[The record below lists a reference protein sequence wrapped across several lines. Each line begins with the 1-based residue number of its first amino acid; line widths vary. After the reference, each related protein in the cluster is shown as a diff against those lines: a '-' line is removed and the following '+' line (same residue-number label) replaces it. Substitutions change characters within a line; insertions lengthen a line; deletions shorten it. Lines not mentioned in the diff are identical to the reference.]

1 MAHVAGTLIENSSPD
16 QISDIRLQKLFSV
29 PPLSGAIRKAED
41 PFPNIFV
48 EEVPFLDGPHLILP
62 GPKPGTSFEFRRLTE
77 SIFHHEHD
85 WPPEFIAFTKQMFRG
100 VLALSDVLAKR
111 VGLKRG
117 TLGDATERGDVI
129 IPEADRFRAMRDAVR
144 FSSAEFDS
152 FLAESSVDEAA
163 MAELVVDIGA
173 FTLADHTISS
183 GTLVHKPII
192 RTKNQFIVAAPQQL
206 ICAAN
211 QLALRTIVEANLQ
224 SMFVRF
230 YSETVMSSVRRSLVH
245 LRHLPTSLTPDS
257 PPGIEGISEQFCLF
271 DSDKL
276 LYVLLV
282 CDTLED
288 FHHKTIEGIWGNRQ
302 LAQDLVR
309 RMEAIQREMVR
320 KVPFANEF
328 FCLMVPCG
336 VNRIHELV
344 ADNWPETMLCLGM
357 TAENLEIVSL
367 IEAGNKLALW
377 RFARKSAQVLK
388 RARFVVFDELD
399 LFAAYRDRN
408 CSFPLGNSS
417 TPPKVIVKVGYG
429 RRLKVKVANEQDWHP
444 VRYFEDNLLVNVNT
458 LYGTRSVP
466 LYGMP
471 DSPVP
476 CVCVEGLPCPVWI
489 YPSDERDG
497 SLQSGY
503 FGFASTIGYWIWQ
516 LSSFLHRTV
525 CAEMQELQMI
535 HVKFALSPSA
545 FSMRKETLAETG
557 TPVSCLVP
565 SRGTV
570 TMFVGGSFGP
580 LMRKTENEGERNLLR
595 SLIPALIE
603 ASGSSLELSEGEVQ
617 NIIDEVAPLGLKR
630 MLLHTDLSHVPQ
642 LDPRH
647 LPPYRSVQAGETE
660 DILDELGEHIVAS
673 GTLKRGHVPQNIC
686 NAVLKEMVS
695 FCFSEIAE
703 LVSSL
708 RPDGLLESLI
718 TMSESLIRESS
729 SQQLSLASRIK
740 TFEHDQNIVAELPKE
755 MTEFA
760 QAGIASRFI
769 IEFVAAQPPRGF
781 RPMSLAIY
789 DRLHALA
796 DRLIT
801 YGSISDSVHFGLVD
815 VSISVL
821 PSGRI
826 QVDNAEYA
834 AAAMMQIGGLAFSR
848 VVGAEDV
855 FKRYLG
861 EHTEPTR
868 RAGEENTIDRAFRS
882 EFGHTLTELADFL
895 IALGDVSMELEPTT
909 PTVVEHSVLIPKL
922 VSQLNWHREK
932 ILQLL
937 RLFSLSPRDSYLT
950 APPEARPEDLYPWRY
965 NRALSYSRRPLLVR
979 EKSDKTEVLWGHRHL
994 DFAKFYL
1001 VELCRSTRL
1010 KAKSDEMNTLLAGF
1024 RHQAGRNFNDAVYN
1038 HLQHVPQ
1045 LIVRNRIRKVNHLR
1059 IGNLGDV
1066 DLLCADRNT
1075 TTLWVIECK
1084 SLALA
1089 RTPYEM
1095 AQEIA
1100 TLTTET
1106 SAQGSVLKKHQA
1118 RTAWVEQHLTEVLAW
1133 IGMDPEL
1140 VWRVRPLIVVDAA
1153 PITPWLK
1160 RMPITLIS
1168 FDMLKAHWPAA

>member
-1 MAHVAGTLIENSSPD
+1 MAHVAGTLIENSSQN
-16 QISDIRLQKLFSV
+16 QISDIRLQKLFRV

-77 SIFHHEHD
+77 SVFHHEHD

-117 TLGDATERGDVI
+117 ILGNSTERGDVI
-129 IPEADRFRAMRDAVR
+129 LPEADRFRAMRDAVT
-144 FSSAEFDS
+144 FSTAEFDS
-152 FLAESSVDEAA
+152 FLAVSGVDAKA
-163 MAELVVDIGA
+163 IAELIVNIGT
-173 FTLADHTISS
+173 FKLADHSISS

-192 RTKNQFIVAAPQQL
+192 RANNQFVVAAPQQL

-211 QLALRTIVEANLQ
+211 QLALRTIVETNLQ
-224 SMFVRF
+224 SIFVRF
-230 YSETVMSSVRRSLVH
+230 YSEAVMSSVRRSLGR

-257 PPGIEGISEQFCLF
+257 SPSIEGVSEQFYLF

-288 FHHKTIEGIWGNRQ
+288 FHHKTIEGIWGTPQ
-302 LAQDLVR
+302 LAQSLVR
-309 RMEAIQREMVR
+309 RMEAIEREMVR
-320 KVPFANEF
+320 KAPFANEF

-344 ADNWPETMLCLGM
+344 ADNWPKTMLCLGM

-367 IEAGNKLALW
+367 IEAGDELAVW
-377 RFARKSAQVLK
+377 RFARKTKQVLK

-408 CSFPLGNSS
+408 YSFPLADCD
-417 TPPKVIVKVGYG
+417 TPPKVLVKVGYG
-429 RRLKVKVANEQDWHP
+429 RRLRAKVANEQDWHP
-444 VRYFEDNLLVNVNT
+444 VQYFENNLIVNVNT
-458 LYGTRSVP
+458 LYGTTSVP
-466 LYGMP
+466 IYGMP
-471 DSPVP
+471 DSAVP
-476 CVCVEGLPCPVWI
+476 CVCVEGLPCLVWV
-489 YPSDERDG
+489 YPSNEMDE
-497 SLQSGY
+497 SLRSVY
-503 FGFASTIGYWIWQ
+503 FDFASTMGYWIWQ
-516 LSSFLHRTV
+516 LSPFLHRTV
-525 CAEMQELQMI
+525 CTEMQALQMI
-535 HVKFALSPSA
+535 HVKFALSPSVA
-545 FSMRKETLAETG
+545 SMRREILAETG
-557 TPVSCLVP
+557 TPVSFMVP

-570 TMFVGGSFGP
+570 TILVGDSFGP
-580 LMRKTENEGERNLLR
+580 LMRKTDNEAERNLLR

-603 ASGSSLELSEGEVQ
+603 ACGSSVELSEGDVQ
-617 NIIDEVAPLGLKR
+617 NIVDEVAPLGLKR
-630 MLLHTDLSHVPQ
+630 MLLHTDISHVPQ

-647 LPPYRSVQAGETE
+647 LPPYRLIQAGETE
-660 DILDELGEHIVAS
+660 EILDELREHLVES
-673 GTLKRGHVPQNIC
+673 GTLKRGHVPQNMC
-686 NAVLKEMVS
+686 NTMLKEMVS
-695 FCFSEIAE
+695 FCFSKIAA

-718 TMSESLIRESS
+718 VMSESLIRESS

-760 QAGIASRFI
+760 QTGIASRFI
-769 IEFVAAQPPRGF
+769 IEFVATQPPRGF

-789 DRLHALA
+789 DRLQALA

-801 YGSISDSVHFGLVD
+801 YGSISDSVYFGLAD
-815 VSISVL
+815 VRISVL
-821 PSGRI
+821 PSGRMK
-826 QVDNAEYA
+826 VDNAEYA

-848 VVGAEDV
+848 VAGAEDV
-855 FKRYLG
+855 FRRHLG
-861 EHTEPTR
+861 ERTEPIR
-868 RAGEENTIDRAFRS
+868 PVGQENAIDRAFRS
-882 EFGHTLTELADFL
+882 EFGHALTELVDFL
-895 IALGDVSMELEPTT
+895 IALGDISMELKPTT
-909 PTVVEHSVLIPKL
+909 PTVVEHNELISRL
-922 VSQLNWHREK
+922 VSQLNWNREK
-932 ILQLL
+932 VLQSL
-937 RLFSLSPRDSYLT
+937 RLFSLSPRGAYLT
-950 APPEARPEDLYPWRY
+950 PPPDSRSEDLYPWRY
-965 NRALSYSRRPLLVR
+965 NRAMSYSRRPLLVR
-979 EKSDKTEVLWGHRHL
+979 ERYGKTEVLWGHRHL

-1010 KAKSDEMNTLLAGF
+1010 KAKSNEMNTLLAGF
-1024 RHQAGRNFNDAVYN
+1024 RHQAGKSFNDAVYN
-1038 HLQHVPQ
+1038 HLERVPL

-1059 IGNLGDV
+1059 IGNLGDI
-1066 DLLCADRNT
+1066 DILCADQNT

-1100 TLTTET
+1100 TLTAEAP
-1106 SAQGSVLKKHQA
+1106 AQGSVLKKHQA
-1118 RTAWVEQHLTEVLAW
+1118 RTVWVEQHLAEVLAW
-1133 IGMDPEL
+1133 LRADPEL
-1140 VWRVRPLIVVDAA
+1140 GWKVRPLIVVDAA

-1160 RMPITLIS
+1160 RMPIPVVSL
-1168 FDMLKAHWPAA
+1168 DMLKAHWPAA